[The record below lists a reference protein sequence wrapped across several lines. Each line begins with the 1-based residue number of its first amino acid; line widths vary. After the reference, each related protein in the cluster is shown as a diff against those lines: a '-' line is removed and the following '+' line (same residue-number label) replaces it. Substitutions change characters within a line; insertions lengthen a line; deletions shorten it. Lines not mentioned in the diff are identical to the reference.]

1 MSCDGEACVL
11 KEADDHL
18 GSSLQ
23 AGELKTHQS
32 VQVVDGS
39 G

>member
-1 MSCDGEACVL
+1 MSCDGEACVS

-18 GSSLQ
+18 GSALQ
-23 AGELKTHQS
+23 ADELKTHLT

>member
-1 MSCDGEACVL
+1 MSCDGEACVS
-11 KEADDHL
+11 KETDGYP

-23 AGELKTHQS
+23 AGELKMPQTMR
-32 VQVVDGS
+32 VVDGS

>member
-1 MSCDGEACVL
+1 MSCDGEACVS
-11 KEADDHL
+11 KETDDHL

-23 AGELKTHQS
+23 AGELKTHQT

>member
-1 MSCDGEACVL
+1 VL
-11 KEADDHL
+11 KEADDYL
-18 GSSLQ
+18 GLSPQ
-23 AGELKTHQS
+23 AGELKTHQT